1 MCPPDPALLKGLDHG
16 AIGNAQRNSVKMSD
30 DDLTWAV
37 EASATQIALR
47 WIVHQWDS
55 AFDDVGKPLDLQI
68 FDFSAQALG
77 EMCEAYPVLRNA
89 TEELRWLTYFN
100 GLMAAKTHPH
110 DQMLTAIDNVRRA
123 RTAPIAK
130 PGTGRA
136 AEQRYED
143 DPASSTDAL
152 AAIDR
157 ALSNASYSQ
166 PVANPYFT

>member
-1 MCPPDPALLKGLDHG
+1 
-16 AIGNAQRNSVKMSD
+16 MSD

-47 WIVHQWDS
+47 WIVHQWDP
-55 AFDDVGKPLDLQI
+55 AFDGVGKPLDLQI

-77 EMCEAYPVLRNA
+77 EMCAAYPVLRNA
-89 TEELRWLTYFN
+89 TDELRWLTYFN
-100 GLMAAKTHPH
+100 GLIAAKTHPH
-110 DQMLTAIDNVRRA
+110 DQMLTAIDGVRRA

-130 PGTGRA
+130 PGIGLA
-136 AEQRYED
+136 AEQPNSSRYEG
-143 DPASSTDAL
+143 DPASSADAL